1 MMKHK
6 WLVFLGAVSYGV
18 LSTIVTKAYGQG
30 YSLGQVV
37 GSQLLTGFVL
47 IWLLALVVKLGERRK
62 KKQGLASAAPG
73 SGIVKLTWKQRL
85 LLLAAG
91 APTAITGLLYYQS
104 LHYIQN
110 SLAIVLLFQFTW
122 MGVLLQTI
130 VQKKRPHKVVLFTLV
145 ILFVGTLL
153 AAGVFERGSGGYDW
167 RGILFGLLA
176 AVSYTLFVLLSGKAI
191 PSAHPVYRSGWMITG
206 GMLLVFLLFPPTFL
220 FDGTLLQGLL
230 PYGFFLGLLGAFL
243 PPLLFAIGVPSTGEG
258 MAAILGASEL
268 PVAVLLSSVVLHEQV
283 SGIQWFGVLLV
294 LLGVALPELYK
305 RRRGGPR
312 SRKTPVSVA
321 GSAKSSDAKAIH

>member
-1 MMKHK
+1 MRHK

-47 IWLLALVVKLGERRK
+47 IWLLALIVKLGERRK
-62 KKQGLASAAPG
+62 EKKGEASVTPG
-73 SGIVKLTWKQRL
+73 SGIMKLTWKQRL

-167 RGILFGLLA
+167 RGIVFGLLA

-191 PSAHPVYRSGWMITG
+191 PSAHPVYRSSWMITG

-268 PVAVLLSSVVLHEQV
+268 PVAVLLSSVVLHEHV

-294 LLGVALPELYK
+294 LLGVALPELHK
-305 RRRGGPR
+305 RWRGGQRPA
-312 SRKTPVSVA
+312 KAPVSVG
-321 GSAKSSDAKAIH
+321 GSANSPDVKVLR

>member
-1 MMKHK
+1 MRHK

-18 LSTIVTKAYGQG
+18 LSTIVNKAYGQG
-30 YSLGQVV
+30 YSLGEVV

-47 IWLLALVVKLGERRK
+47 IWLLALFVKLGERRREQK
-62 KKQGLASAAPG
+62 GRASAVPG
-73 SGIVKLTWKQRL
+73 SGVMKLSWKQRL
-85 LLLAAG
+85 ILLAAG

-130 VQKKRPHKVVLFTLV
+130 VQRKRPHKIVMFTLL

-153 AAGVFERGSGGYDW
+153 AAGVFERSSGGYDW
-167 RGILFGLLA
+167 RGIVFGLLA

-268 PVAVLLSSVVLHEQV
+268 PVAVLLSSVVLHEHV

-305 RRRGGPR
+305 QRREGPR
-312 SRKTPVSVA
+312 QSNPDSVD
-321 GSAKSSDAKAIH
+321 GSGQNSDAQVTS